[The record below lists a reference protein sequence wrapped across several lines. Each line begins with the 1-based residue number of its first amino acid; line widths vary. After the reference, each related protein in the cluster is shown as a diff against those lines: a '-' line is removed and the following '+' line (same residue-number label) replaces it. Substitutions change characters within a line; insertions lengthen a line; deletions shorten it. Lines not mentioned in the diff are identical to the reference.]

1 MKKNNTID
9 FAAWGLVLVVIVAV
23 PLIVSTFYTAPE
35 LGPAQ
40 NPSVM
45 VMVLTFLGF
54 IALTTLALWGQVIFG
69 RTRSISDKGSLS
81 SGTLN
86 TMNIHNKLI
95 GGLFIV
101 SGFIKLQDPLGFSY
115 KLDDYWDVFL
125 EYTGFF
131 PAEFFHEL
139 SIPLAM
145 FISVFEV
152 VLAFALM
159 TGYKMRITSLLAFL
173 MMLFFTFLTGFA
185 VITNSV
191 TDCGCFG
198 DALKLTPLQSF
209 EKDILLT
216 LAILPIYM
224 MRKRM
229 RPYYRNPVPLAMV
242 VISALGFGY
251 ISYYTLNH
259 LPCFDFRG
267 AYTVGQDLNYNSTN
281 FNDEDEIIA
290 HDFYDFCTECGKAE
304 NGLEGAT
311 LYIVCYGMDKHNS
324 QNYLD
329 AIDLTRKISKGAPG
343 IKVCSGTDVPGSERS
358 ELKIENLDELCLSS
372 QDSKMLKTMVR
383 SSPGYILLKDGVIQ
397 QKWHYND
404 MPDVEELIELSGPA
418 ATQAPPAPKPEPM
431 VIDSASVDSVRVD
444 SMGVD
449 SVTPA
454 PADGNP

>member
-9 FAAWGLVLVVIVAV
+9 FAAWGLVLVVLLAV
-23 PLIVSTFYTAPE
+23 PFIVTTFYTAPE
-35 LGPAQ
+35 LGPAK

-54 IALTTLALWGQVIFG
+54 IALTTLALWGQTIFG
-69 RTRSISDKGSLS
+69 RTRSISDRGSLS
-81 SGTLN
+81 TSTLN

-139 SIPLAM
+139 SVPMAM

-159 TGYKMRITSLLAFL
+159 TGYKMRITSLMAFL

-216 LAILPIYM
+216 LAILPIYL
-224 MRKRM
+224 MRKRIK
-229 RPYYRNPVPLAMV
+229 PYYRTPIPLVFV
-242 VISALGFGY
+242 VLSALAFGY
-251 ISYYTLNH
+251 ISFHTLNH
-259 LPCFDFRG
+259 LPIFDFRG
-267 AYTVGQDLNYNSTN
+267 AYTVGQDLKYNSTN
-281 FNDEDEIIA
+281 FNEEDEVIA
-290 HDFYDFCTECGKAE
+290 HDFYDFCTDCGKSE

-311 LYIVCYGMDKHNS
+311 LYIVCYGMDKHSS
-324 QNYLD
+324 QNYVD
-329 AIDLTRKISKGAPG
+329 AIELTRQIAKGAPG
-343 IKVCSGTDVPGSERS
+343 IKVCSGTDVPGSVRKT
-358 ELKIENLDELCLSS
+358 LPIEGMDELCLSS
-372 QDSKMLKTMVR
+372 QDSKMLKTMIR
-383 SSPGYILLKDGVIQ
+383 SSPGYILMKDGIIQ
-397 QKWHYND
+397 EKWHYND
-404 MPDVEELIELSGPA
+404 KPSVDDLIQLSGPI
-418 ATQAPPAPKPEPM
+418 ATQLPPEPEPEP
-431 VIDSASVDSVRVD
+431 VTLDSAALDSLNLD
-444 SMGVD
+444 SLNKD
-449 SVTPA
+449 SLVPDPA
-454 PADGNP
+454 VGDQ